1 MDVLPMF
8 VLVKCEMKLMY
19 QEAFLQELRIENT
32 SSVRLTF
39 SMYTY
44 FFSGNLISYPII
56 LRMYLQFCVICLQFY
71 FNAFNVTLD
80 SRFITVCCPCTC
92 FIRSD
97 KKEHVF
103 LKEIERVSIFLDSY
117 WISS

>member
-56 LRMYLQFCVICLQFY
+56 LCMYLKFY

-80 SRFITVCCPCTC
+80 SQFITVCCPCTC

-103 LKEIERVSIFLDSY
+103 LKEIESVSIFLDSY